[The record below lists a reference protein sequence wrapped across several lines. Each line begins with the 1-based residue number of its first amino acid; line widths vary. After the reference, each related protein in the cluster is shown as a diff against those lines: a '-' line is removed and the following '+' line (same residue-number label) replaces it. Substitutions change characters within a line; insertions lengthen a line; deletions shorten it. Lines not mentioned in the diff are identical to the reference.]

1 MNYWLL
7 TTEYPPFHGGGISTY
22 CYFTAQMLAE
32 TGYSVTVFV
41 PDDGISDLVAENS
54 GPGITLV
61 RFNSNRDRLHASL
74 GYAARLSH
82 AFAHLIQ
89 TRIEKEGAPDIIE
102 AQDYLGIAYY
112 LTQQKHL
119 GYPFLGDIPIVITLH
134 SPAFIYL
141 EYNRVP
147 TYRFP
152 EFWTGEMEKQAI
164 KAADLL
170 ISPTRFLVEEIGRY
184 MDISDKPLHILG
196 NPYTLPEKLLPGEEG
211 IPKTSRFTRN
221 KIVYYGKL
229 SPQKGSFELLKYF
242 KTLWDEGFQHSL
254 HIVGGTDIVYHPEMQ
269 TMGQI
274 VEQRYGAYIRKG
286 LLRLYGKIRPDQ
298 IKENLEDAHVILVP
312 SIVDNLPY
320 VVMEAMSLGK
330 VVLASR
336 QGGQREMMEDG
347 VSGFLFDHHEPGSF
361 ERQLLKILA
370 LPDETVEQ
378 IGARARQSVKESY
391 SFGVIGPQKTRFLQN
406 AKKQAIQDRHFP
418 FLYQEKTVSPV
429 DIPPGN
435 RLLSVVI
442 PYYNMGAYLEEC
454 VRSVQNSTYPE
465 IEILIVNDGSTDEA
479 SLKKLEFIAGWEK
492 VRVLHQ
498 KNQGL
503 ALTRNEGAGQA
514 RGAFLA
520 FLDADDRIDPLYY
533 EKAVR
538 ALQKNDNV
546 YFAGAWVQ
554 YFENSDQLWPT
565 FTPQPPY
572 ALVHNP
578 VNSSGLVYK
587 RAAFLEGGLNDPIVD
602 YGLEDY
608 ESVVSML
615 HRGYNGVVLPEKL
628 FYYRVRSG
636 SMFRDIT
643 LEKLLYSNK
652 YITEK
657 HADYY
662 TKFAVQTVNLL
673 NANGPGYL
681 FDNPTFEIK
690 VSSQTAKESAFLL
703 KVKSFVKRSQRLKKI
718 VLTIKKLKR

>member
-1 MNYWLL
+1 M
-7 TTEYPPFHGGGISTY
+7 
-22 CYFTAQMLAE
+22 
-32 TGYSVTVFV
+32 
-41 PDDGISDLVAENS
+41 
-54 GPGITLV
+54 
-61 RFNSNRDRLHASL
+61 
-74 GYAARLSH
+74 
-82 AFAHLIQ
+82 
-89 TRIEKEGAPDIIE
+89 
-102 AQDYLGIAYY
+102 
-112 LTQQKHL
+112 
-119 GYPFLGDIPIVITLH
+119 
-134 SPAFIYL
+134 
-141 EYNRVP
+141 
-147 TYRFP
+147 
-152 EFWTGEMEKQAI
+152 
-164 KAADLL
+164 KA
-170 ISPTRFLVEEIGRY
+170 
-184 MDISDKPLHILG
+184 
-196 NPYTLPEKLLPGEEG
+196 
-211 IPKTSRFTRN
+211 
-221 KIVYYGKL
+221 
-229 SPQKGSFELLKYF
+229 
-242 KTLWDEGFQHSL
+242 
-254 HIVGGTDIVYHPEMQ
+254 
-269 TMGQI
+269 
-274 VEQRYGAYIRKG
+274 
-286 LLRLYGKIRPDQ
+286 
-298 IKENLEDAHVILVP
+298 
-312 SIVDNLPY
+312 
-320 VVMEAMSLGK
+320 
-330 VVLASR
+330 
-336 QGGQREMMEDG
+336 
-347 VSGFLFDHHEPGSF
+347 
-361 ERQLLKILA
+361 
-370 LPDETVEQ
+370 
-378 IGARARQSVKESY
+378 SY
-391 SFGVIGPQKTRFLQN
+391 SFGVIGPQKIRFLQN

-435 RLLSVVI
+435 RLLSIVI

-454 VRSVQNSTYPE
+454 VRSVQNSTYPD
-465 IEILIVNDGSTDEA
+465 IEILIVNDGSTDEV

-492 VRVLHQ
+492 VRILNQ

-503 ALTRNEGAGQA
+503 ALTRNEGARQA

-520 FLDADDRIDPLYY
+520 FLDADDRVDPLYY